1 MQLSQIK
8 ILKESKVRTV
18 VSRALQHQRLGHA
31 YLLYGPDGSG
41 KEALALSMA
50 QSFLC
55 PNRTGAGA
63 SASLFGEEPHEHWAC
78 GACSNCHRV
87 CELMHP
93 DVHVVMPRASTA
105 KEAEIGEVLQSY
117 GRQPFH
123 RNRPWENSFILID
136 DIRALKKTLAVTS
149 YEGSGAVVLLL
160 EAQRLKAESANALL
174 KILEEPPPA
183 THFVLTATSM
193 ESLLPTIVS
202 RCQPLATPVLAQTV
216 IASFLQEFQ
225 QIEPKRAAFIAKI
238 CNNNLRHALALVEEN
253 LEGTRNVAIEFL
265 RMAFKFNRP
274 LEQMDFLQ
282 QLLSERERQELQTL
296 LKFCQLW
303 IRDAYVLKACGEN
316 QQAEELIINT
326 DFRNALVDLNKN
338 LPDFDFDRVLTA
350 IEFAIECLERHVQP
364 WLVLMVLLHRIRQH
378 ARGVKS

>member
-1 MQLSQIK
+1 
-8 ILKESKVRTV
+8 
-18 VSRALQHQRLGHA
+18 
-31 YLLYGPDGSG
+31 
-41 KEALALSMA
+41 
-50 QSFLC
+50 
-55 PNRTGAGA
+55 
-63 SASLFGEEPHEHWAC
+63 
-78 GACSNCHRV
+78 
-87 CELMHP
+87 MHP

-216 IASFLQEFQ
+216 IASFLQEYQ